1 MPELSSEGVKLRLVF
16 PCRPTTNLEILRFST
31 FELNLETRELRQR
44 GQKIKLQEQ
53 PRQVLAALLERPG
66 EVVTREELRSK
77 LWSADTF
84 VDFDHS
90 LNAAIKRLR
99 DALGES
105 AEAPIFVETLA
116 RRGYRFIGNV
126 EITTLSA
133 LSDLNGLKRDTE
145 TGRIPTK
152 GLPTIAS
159 GPWAWKWHFGL
170 AVLAFVVVAS
180 MVGGWFLWRQASRSK
195 LSQGSVTL
203 QRLVYVLVFLLSGCQ
218 AQRQERPAEPKTQPV
233 AIPQA
238 QTKPSPAQEASLAAA
253 TPPNASETEVRA
265 LRRYNENT
273 WFIQQAIRI
282 ANRDETLTGAILTVV
297 KAGRPDWDNS
307 NSSHQQIRGAEVAS
321 RLQPWVETIQTLE
334 PARRAASLLIAD
346 QIVVIEEEDGNL
358 EAQDS
363 EKPAAERKPNENR
376 PMSAAQVA
384 LERLG
389 AQFSYDPASARNLY
403 ALNWLQEAY
412 ELDSNGRAGELA
424 FLLLMERG
432 FDTSPGC
439 KNGSELFREV
449 LRRGT
454 EYLRTPRGP
463 QVEARIH
470 FLMGDAYRDIV
481 ALAAGQHGDT
491 YADSATYKPEAA
503 KARSNAVAEYRAG
516 LALDD
521 KSETSSIAKER
532 LRSLKAGEAPHDTRF
547 FCQILE

>member
-1 MPELSSEGVKLRLVF
+1 
-16 PCRPTTNLEILRFST
+16 
-31 FELNLETRELRQR
+31 
-44 GQKIKLQEQ
+44 
-53 PRQVLAALLERPG
+53 
-66 EVVTREELRSK
+66 
-77 LWSADTF
+77 
-84 VDFDHS
+84 
-90 LNAAIKRLR
+90 
-99 DALGES
+99 
-105 AEAPIFVETLA
+105 
-116 RRGYRFIGNV
+116 
-126 EITTLSA
+126 
-133 LSDLNGLKRDTE
+133 
-145 TGRIPTK
+145 
-152 GLPTIAS
+152 
-159 GPWAWKWHFGL
+159 
-170 AVLAFVVVAS
+170 
-180 MVGGWFLWRQASRSK
+180 
-195 LSQGSVTL
+195 
-203 QRLVYVLVFLLSGCQ
+203 
-218 AQRQERPAEPKTQPV
+218 V

-389 AQFSYDPASARNLY
+389 AQFSYDPTSERNLY